1 MTSAWVRGTSSVQ
14 PSVAVRSP
22 VRTLRG
28 SSTSVA
34 GRIGFPWT
42 TPPNI
47 EASSSYEERTAVSRW
62 LYWCTATS
70 FVPSHSTSIRI
81 ERATSATTSR
91 SSSVGAPSLVSG
103 YLRVTSAEILSG
115 AAGNAVSVRSCSPA
129 SRQSGVRC
137 ASTFAPKYEIGH
149 PGRLRHRDAVAP
161 TRHGGHR
168 LDRIAPR
175 LQRDT
180 ARLASG
186 RDLDDTAPRPER
198 RVGPQLRLRRHRA
211 ARQRQRAPRPH
222 VQAAPQSDVDDLEDL
237 LTGAL
242 SRDRHRERAR
252 VDPRPPERGGA
263 RDAERQRHGPKLTE
277 REQSRSGHAHHIG
290 PGGRRA

>member
-42 TPPNI
+42 TPSNI

-137 ASTFAPKYEIGH
+137 ASTFAPKYRSGIRGGCVIETPLRR
-149 PGRLRHRDAVAP
+149 PGTVVIVSIESPRGCSVIRLVW
-161 TRHGGHR
+161 
-168 LDRIAPR
+168 PR
-175 LQRDT
+175 VVISTMPPRGLN
-180 ARLASG
+180 AASVHSCVFVV
-186 RDLDDTAPRPER
+186 TAPPGSASVL
-198 RVGPQLRLRRHRA
+198 RVRTSRLL
-211 ARQRQRAPRPH
+211 PNPT
-222 VQAAPQSDVDDLEDL
+222 SMI
-237 LTGAL
+237 
-242 SRDRHRERAR
+242 S
-252 VDPRPPERGGA
+252 
-263 RDAERQRHGPKLTE
+263 KI
-277 REQSRSGHAHHIG
+277 S
-290 PGGRRA
+290 